1 MKNAGP
7 TDRRKPRIDL
17 IWSLTLVCPWDCP
30 MCSVDAVHVRRHRGH
45 TEVRSRALTV
55 VDRLSG
61 ERETDGI
68 YVQAARWRQS
78 RGLELNRADKM
89 RVLDH
94 LTGYDP
100 KIDFSGGDPMVLPE
114 NVEVL
119 AEASSRFG
127 RHNITLTATGAGLIN
142 WQVSELAPL
151 IGELNFTF
159 DSDGPGD
166 PRFRPTRY
174 AGGNLRHAARFAEA
188 GVKVRA
194 ECPLTIANCAPD
206 ALERMYLALAD
217 QGVGTLLLM
226 RLFPV
231 GRGATRDDM
240 VPTRRQY
247 LDAIDTLR
255 RLEAAHGTPRVR
267 LQCALRH
274 LEGSRDGVN
283 PCDLLRESFGLLAD
297 GTLLASPWALDS
309 QGAPLH
315 DSWVLGSLAREPLG
329 EILSSE
335 RPTAYRGRL
344 DENFGQCKVF
354 AYLHS
359 ELEGPA
365 ERMFDRAD
373 PLYRENMPG
382 GPHREG
388 EGDGQP
394 SL

>member
-1 MKNAGP
+1 MRDTET
-7 TDRRKPRIDL
+7 TDHRRPRIDL

-30 MCSVDAVHVRRHRGH
+30 MCSVDAIHVRLRRGH

-55 VDRLSG
+55 TDRLSG
-61 ERETDGI
+61 GREADGI
-68 YVQAARWRQS
+68 YVRAAQWRQS
-78 RGLELNRADKM
+78 RGLELDRAGKM

-94 LTGYDP
+94 LTDYDP

-127 RHNITLTATGAGLIN
+127 RHNITLTATGAGLTN
-142 WQVSELAPL
+142 WHVSELGPL

-174 AGGNLRHAARFAEA
+174 AGGNLRHAARFVEA

-194 ECPLTIANCAPD
+194 ECPLTTANCAP
-206 ALERMYLALAD
+206 ASLERMYLALAD

-231 GRGATRDDM
+231 GRGATRSDM
-240 VPTRRQY
+240 APSRRQY
-247 LDAIDTLR
+247 LDAIDSLR
-255 RLEAAHGTPRVR
+255 QLEAAHGTPRLR

-283 PCDLLRESFGLLAD
+283 PCDLVRESFGLLTD

-315 DSWVLGSLAREPLG
+315 DSWVLGNLACKPLA

-335 RPTAYRGRL
+335 RVATYRGRL
-344 DENFGQCKVF
+344 DENFGQCKIF
-354 AYLHS
+354 TYLNS
-359 ELEGPA
+359 EREDSV

-373 PLYRENMPG
+373 PLFQEDLPG

-394 SL
+394 IL